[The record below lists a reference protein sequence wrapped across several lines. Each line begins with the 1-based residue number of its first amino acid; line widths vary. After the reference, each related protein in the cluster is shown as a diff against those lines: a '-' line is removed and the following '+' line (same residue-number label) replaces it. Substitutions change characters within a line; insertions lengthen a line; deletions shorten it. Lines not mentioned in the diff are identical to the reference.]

1 MNNKLNELKEY
12 RKMLYIIDMV
22 NGFTKEG
29 VLHDSSILNAVPE
42 QLRLLEKFK
51 HEQEG
56 VSIIKDSHEK
66 ESIEF
71 KTFPEHCV
79 KGTSE
84 AELISELKPY
94 ENTSHIYLKNSTSAM
109 FAKGMLQDLNK
120 MENLKEVVGCGCLTD
135 VCVPNFL
142 IPLKNFF
149 NEMNRDVKVFL
160 VKKATETYDSPI
172 HNRDYYTE
180 IAISLMK
187 QSGIVVVNNLKELE
201 EKEKQYGLHKK
212 GDR

>member
-1 MNNKLNELKEY
+1 MNNKLKELKEY

-29 VLHDSSILNAVPE
+29 ALHDPRILNAVPE
-42 QLRLLEKFK
+42 QLNLLEKFK
-51 HEQEG
+51 SEKEG
-56 VSIIKDSHEK
+56 ISFIKDSHEK
-66 ESIEF
+66 GCVEF

-94 ENTSHIYLKNSTSAM
+94 ENMSHIYLKNSTSAM
-109 FAKGMLQDLNK
+109 FAKGMINDLKN
-120 MENLKEVVGCGCLTD
+120 MQNLKEVVGCGCLTD

-149 NEMNRDVKVFL
+149 NEINKDVAVFL
-160 VKKATETYDSPI
+160 VKNATETYNSPT
-172 HNRDYYTE
+172 HDRDYYTK
-180 IAISLMK
+180 IACDLMA
-187 QSGIVVVNNLKELE
+187 QSGVIIVDNLEELE
-201 EKEKQYGLHKK
+201 EKEKQYGLYRKE
-212 GDR
+212 GR

>member
-1 MNNKLNELKEY
+1 MNNKLKELKEY

-29 VLHDSSILNAVPE
+29 VLHDPSILKAVPE
-42 QLRLLEKFK
+42 QLKLLEKFK

-56 VSIIKDSHEK
+56 ISFIKDSHEK
-66 ESIEF
+66 GCAEF

-94 ENTSHIYLKNSTSAM
+94 ENASNIYLKNSTSAM

-149 NEMNRDVKVFL
+149 NEINRDVKVFL
-160 VKKATETYDSPI
+160 VKKATETYNSNA

-180 IAISLMK
+180 IAIALVK
-187 QSGIVVVNNLKELE
+187 QS
-201 EKEKQYGLHKK
+201 GLHKK